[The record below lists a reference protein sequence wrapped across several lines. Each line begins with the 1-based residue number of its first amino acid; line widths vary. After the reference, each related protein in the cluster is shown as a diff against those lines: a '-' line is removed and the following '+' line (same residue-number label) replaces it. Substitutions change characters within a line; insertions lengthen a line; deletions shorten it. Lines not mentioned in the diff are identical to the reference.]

1 MNLKEDSYLLST
13 YYVPGTGDTVLSW
26 VGKTVEEETQGSQ
39 VFGLHSW
46 ANGDLHRG
54 RALEGK
60 RGLGGR

>member
-1 MNLKEDSYLLST
+1 MNLREDSYLLST
-13 YYVPGTGDTVLSW
+13 YYVLGTRDTFLSSM
-26 VGKTVEEETQGSQ
+26 GKTVEEESQGSQ

-54 RALEGK
+54 RGLEGK